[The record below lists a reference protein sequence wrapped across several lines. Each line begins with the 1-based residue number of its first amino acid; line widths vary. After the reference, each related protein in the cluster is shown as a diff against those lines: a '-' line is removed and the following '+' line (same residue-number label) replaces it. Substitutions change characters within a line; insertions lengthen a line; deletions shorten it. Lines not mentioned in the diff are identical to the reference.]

1 MFKYIYNLLFP
12 SESEKIRKQI
22 ANKYEEA
29 ISCQRNGNIRGY
41 SVLMNEI
48 SNLEDRLVE
57 IEK

>member
-12 SESEKIRKQI
+12 SESEKLRKQI
-22 ANKYEEA
+22 ASKYKEA

-41 SVLMNEI
+41 SALMNEI
-48 SNLEDRLVE
+48 ANLEDRLVE